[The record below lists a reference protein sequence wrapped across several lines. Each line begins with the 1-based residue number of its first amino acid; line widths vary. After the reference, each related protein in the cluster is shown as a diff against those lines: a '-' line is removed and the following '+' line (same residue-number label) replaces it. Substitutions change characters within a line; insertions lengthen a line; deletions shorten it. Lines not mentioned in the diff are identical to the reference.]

1 MNFMKK
7 MLFCLFLVN
16 AVNLGWG
23 QDNKAHRFRIEIEP
37 ISLFRQ
43 GASGSLLYT
52 IDKKQLWALGVFGAS
67 MDVSK
72 RTMEKSFF
80 DVDKEISQVRLGVQ
94 AGVSLRRK
102 IKLLCAYESN
112 PYVGFKT
119 GWQYF
124 DVVQAPFVDP
134 VRLSAYVFIPNVGYE
149 FYLFNRQ
156 LYINPQVQM
165 VIYAGQESNDSARPE
180 GIGSAFI
187 LPQVFIGFKL

>member
-1 MNFMKK
+1 MKK
-7 MLFCLFLVN
+7 MLFCLFMVMT
-16 AVNLGWG
+16 VHLGWG
-23 QDNKAHRFRIEIEP
+23 QANKAHRFRIEVEP

-52 IDKKQLWALGVFGAS
+52 IDKNQLWALGVFGAS

-80 DVDKEISQVRLGVQ
+80 DVDKDLSQVRLGVQ
-94 AGVSLRRK
+94 VGISMRRK

-112 PYVGFKT
+112 PYVGLKT

-124 DVVQAPFVDP
+124 DVVQPPLVDP
-134 VRLSAYVFIPNVGYE
+134 VRLSTYLIIPNVGYE
-149 FYLFNRQ
+149 FYLFKRQ

-165 VIYAGQESNDSARPE
+165 VFYAGQDSNNPNRPE
-180 GIGSAFI
+180 AIGSAFL
-187 LPQVFIGFKL
+187 LPQLFIGVKL